1 MLCRAKAT
9 LMTLLAVGLL
19 AGCATPAPVGLPPAS
34 LAQACAEPPAA
45 VHTNGELGDYILALK
60 DALRGCAAQV
70 DGLRSW
76 LGAQK

>member
-1 MLCRAKAT
+1 MPCRGKAT
-9 LMTLLAVGLL
+9 LMTLLAAGLL
-19 AGCATPAPVGLPPAS
+19 GGCATVEHAGLPPAS

-70 DGLRSW
+70 DGLKAW
-76 LGAQK
+76 LDAQK

>member
-1 MLCRAKAT
+1 MPCRAKAT
-9 LMTLLAVGLL
+9 VMSLLAAGLL
-19 AGCATPAPVGLPPAS
+19 SGCATVPTVGLPPAS

-70 DGLRSW
+70 DGLREW